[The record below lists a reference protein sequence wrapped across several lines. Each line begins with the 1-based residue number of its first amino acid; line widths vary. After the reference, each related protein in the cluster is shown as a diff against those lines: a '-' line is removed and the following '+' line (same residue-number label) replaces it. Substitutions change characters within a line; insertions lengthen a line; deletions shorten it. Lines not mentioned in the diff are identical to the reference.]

1 MFVINKDLHQN
12 INAMCC
18 FAEVSLDILI
28 SKNPKLVTDK
38 EYYLY
43 FYIKSDLKMSI
54 QYLSTLNI
62 DSAIVIDFMV
72 IWRNIRHSIESLY
85 DLYNLT
91 KDTDYFSVLE
101 YTSKLSKHYNPKY
114 RDFALKHKNFTIMSK
129 KNIAE
134 ELYNFK
140 LSYKGNCENLLK
152 LSKISNSYI
161 HPNVFIDIPAMQDI
175 QSKANLLIDVL
186 DSYIDIFNFAYAL
199 ILDKYNDGYCP
210 ILSCTMCKNL
220 YNKNCA
226 DCYKNNYIA
235 SKNALKEPFKNIV
248 VSNIYSF

>member
-1 MFVINKDLHQN
+1 
-12 INAMCC
+12 
-18 FAEVSLDILI
+18 
-28 SKNPKLVTDK
+28 
-38 EYYLY
+38 
-43 FYIKSDLKMSI
+43 
-54 QYLSTLNI
+54 
-62 DSAIVIDFMV
+62 
-72 IWRNIRHSIESLY
+72 
-85 DLYNLT
+85 
-91 KDTDYFSVLE
+91 
-101 YTSKLSKHYNPKY
+101 
-114 RDFALKHKNFTIMSK
+114 
-129 KNIAE
+129 
-134 ELYNFK
+134 
-140 LSYKGNCENLLK
+140 
-152 LSKISNSYI
+152 
-161 HPNVFIDIPAMQDI
+161 MQDI